1 MGGVRCEPVLI
12 PDRSIHEIIGE
23 HRATSGQGDL
33 PGLRQ
38 REDDPGDL
46 LISGS
51 RLGTR
56 QLQTEAPPP
65 VIHVRAGDRARG
77 PDEGSIPALRP
88 DASGG
93 IAKLCRRYFRQRVQA
108 GCAVRPWSATAR
120 RYARARQ
127 RGLVVRKFVVLCIA
141 VLAFVLVPWPA
152 TAAPPDNFPD
162 QIDLPNGF
170 FPEGIESG
178 RGTSVFVGSLANA
191 SIWRGDLRTGSG
203 AVFTDVL
210 PGRASVGIAYEANRD
225 RLWVAGGGPGFG
237 LGVGDVR
244 VYDASSGALLATFPP
259 PEDVGALNDV
269 AITHDAVYVT
279 DSFNAQ
285 LVKIPLP
292 DDGSLPSQDSATL
305 LPVSG
310 VAQTGGPNL
319 NGIVAM
325 SGVLL
330 VAETSTGRL
339 LRVDPDT
346 GIADEVDLG
355 GELLPAPDGLE
366 LRGNMLYVVGG
377 GLVTVVRLGAGLA
390 SGVVLGEITDPG
402 LDVPTTATVAAG
414 RLWVVN
420 ARFTT
425 PPTPATEYWITQ
437 LPPRPESG

>member
-1 MGGVRCEPVLI
+1 
-12 PDRSIHEIIGE
+12 
-23 HRATSGQGDL
+23 
-33 PGLRQ
+33 
-38 REDDPGDL
+38 
-46 LISGS
+46 
-51 RLGTR
+51 
-56 QLQTEAPPP
+56 
-65 VIHVRAGDRARG
+65 
-77 PDEGSIPALRP
+77 
-88 DASGG
+88 
-93 IAKLCRRYFRQRVQA
+93 
-108 GCAVRPWSATAR
+108 
-120 RYARARQ
+120 
-127 RGLVVRKFVVLCIA
+127 LVVRKFVLFIV

-162 QIDLPNGF
+162 RIELPNGF

-178 RGTSVFVGSLANA
+178 RGTSVFVGSLIEGA
-191 SIWRGDLRTGSG
+191 IWRGDLRTGSG
-203 AVFTDVL
+203 TVL
-210 PGRASVGIAYEANRD
+210 APGAPGRVSVGIAYEAGRD

-237 LGVGDVR
+237 LGIGDVR
-244 VYDASSGALLATFPP
+244 VYDASSGALLATFLP

-269 AITHDAVYVT
+269 AITQDAVYVT

-292 DDGSLPSQDSATL
+292 ADGSLPSEDSATL

-319 NGIVAM
+319 NGIVAK

-330 VAETSTGRL
+330 VAETSSGKL
-339 LRVDPDT
+339 FRVDPET
-346 GIADEVDLG
+346 GIAEAVDLG
-355 GELLPAPDGLE
+355 GEVLPSPDGLE
-366 LRGNMLYVVGG
+366 LRGNTLYVVGG
-377 GLVTVVRLGAGLA
+377 GLVTVVRLGARLV

-437 LPPRPESG
+437 LPLRPENA